1 MKWHKNKLS
10 FITFCMMFLLLTG
23 CSSLNAQFDCPMR
36 PGVHCESLDQVNSRV
51 DRGEI
56 GQEKWIKGST
66 SSWMTSASSSFRRHE
81 TVLPIWIAPF
91 EDTDGNYHQ
100 ASEVYTI
107 LKPGY
112 WQGHPPKMITSD
124 EV

>member
-1 MKWHKNKLS
+1 MKIIIS
-10 FITFCMMFLLLTG
+10 FIAFSILLTG
-23 CSSLNAQFDCPMR
+23 CSNLNSQFDCPMR

-56 GQEKWIKGST
+56 AYESRLI
-66 SSWMTSASSSFRRHE
+66 SSSSVRRHE
-81 TVLPIWIAPF
+81 TVLPVWIAPY

-100 ASEVYTI
+100 ASEVYAI
-107 LKPGY
+107 VKPGY
-112 WQGHPPKMITSD
+112 WQGHPPKAITSD